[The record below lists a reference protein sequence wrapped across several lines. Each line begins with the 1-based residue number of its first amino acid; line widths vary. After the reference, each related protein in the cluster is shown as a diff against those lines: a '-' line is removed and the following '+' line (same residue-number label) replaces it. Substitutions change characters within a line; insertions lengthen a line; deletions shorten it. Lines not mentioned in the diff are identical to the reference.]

1 MMEERHLA
9 TGEVLLREP
18 HWNGRGHIYYT
29 PGGEEGLVPVINFGE
44 VSHNLVLNAEA
55 WEVDDPTM
63 GYLNLRLRF
72 RKVADRRKKPK
83 LNLG

>member
-1 MMEERHLA
+1 MQERQLA

-18 HWNGRGHIYYT
+18 HWNKRGHIYYT

-55 WEVDDPTM
+55 WEVDDPDMTHI
-63 GYLNLRLRF
+63 NLRLTF
-72 RKVADRRKKPK
+72 RKHSDRRKRPK